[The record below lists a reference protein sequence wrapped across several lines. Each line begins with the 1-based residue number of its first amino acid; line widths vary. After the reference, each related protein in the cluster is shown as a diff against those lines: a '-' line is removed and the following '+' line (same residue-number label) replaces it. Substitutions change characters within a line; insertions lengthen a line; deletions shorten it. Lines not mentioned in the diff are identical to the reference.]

1 MLSFEKKKKIKKNL
15 TFYHLIKQNLT
26 HFNYFDNFFFIL
38 IGGRGGGGGYGYSG
52 NSGNYGNN
60 SGNHGNNSG
69 YGNR

>member
-1 MLSFEKKKKIKKNL
+1 MLSFEKKKNLKKPYFLPSYKIEL
-15 TFYHLIKQNLT
+15 DTFQLFWQ
-26 HFNYFDNFFFIL
+26 FFFIL